1 MQRAL
6 FLDRDGTLVEPYHY
20 PTLPEHLRLYPGLA
34 PRLYHAQCLGFAL
47 VLVTNQS
54 GIARGYLT
62 EDDLQVMHASL
73 AANLACFGV
82 HLSGIYYC
90 PHMADGSVPQYARAC
105 DCRKPAPGML
115 LRAAADLCL
124 DLRTSWLIGDILDD
138 VEAGNRAGC
147 RTILVD
153 LGTEAPPESAIR
165 RPNLVARDTCHALDL
180 LLGIEQGE
188 KAGSPVYLPPSW
200 RQSAVSVA
208 PAS

>member
-153 LGTEAPPESAIR
+153 LGTEPLPQSIQR
-165 RPNLVARDTCHALDL
+165 SPTFVARDTSHALHIIQSTISLETDIDL
-180 LLGIEQGE
+180 TYRP
-188 KAGSPVYLPPSW
+188 AGWQVDKHTD
-200 RQSAVSVA
+200 
-208 PAS
+208 